1 MKSGSEPPGCWGLV
15 VLECGKWGMVAGWM
29 RIDFHVWQLL
39 SAELMLPAWRKQQ
52 PDPSL
57 D

>member
-29 RIDFHVWQLL
+29 QIDFHVWQLL
-39 SAELMLPAWRKQQ
+39 SAELTLPAWRKQQ